1 MQKKT
6 TKNQMEKMQKEV
18 NLYVTEEGQED
29 EEKADP
35 V

>member
-1 MQKKT
+1 
-6 TKNQMEKMQKEV
+6 MEKMQKEV